1 MRQLWKKKSI
11 SIIAI
16 IVSAFVFAQQQSDSI
31 KIKESVIK
39 ENPTD
44 SLKVPLNQVGL
55 SQVQSIYSG
64 GISTMSNTS
73 LH

>member
-55 SQVQSIYSG
+55 SQVQALS
-64 GISTMSNTS
+64 
-73 LH
+73 

>member
-1 MRQLWKKKSI
+1 MKHYWYKKST
-11 SIIAI
+11 SIVAI
-16 IVSAFVFAQQQSDSI
+16 IFSGFIFAQNHSDSI

-39 ENPTD
+39 ENPTY

-64 GISTMSNTS
+64 
-73 LH
+73 